1 MKNRKRIAL
10 LTAAVLTGT
19 LVLAGCGGEKTGDG
33 GADSSLAEGS
43 TEASAE
49 TLSGDLLYRV
59 GFINLDNS
67 DPNTYPA
74 MVLFQEYVESD
85 SFAEEVGHKVEAITA
100 DSAMDTERQTTNVEN
115 LLTKGVDMIFMI
127 GVDTEANTAAVEA
140 CNAEN
145 VPVFMVGTEASGGE
159 WRFAGFDEVDF
170 GKTQGTWCA
179 ENLDKDAKIC
189 LLTCMPGREVTV
201 KRQEGFE
208 EGIASRD
215 DLELVSVQSGDSSTE
230 TAMQVTEDWITSM
243 GDEID
248 CIVAM
253 DNIMAQ
259 GVVEALA
266 QNGLSD
272 KVAVVGYVGS
282 TEDAQTIKDG
292 SIDAAVF
299 CYWPSIGTLCGE
311 IVKDMYQGVTVPER
325 SNIELYGMDNTN
337 VDQLLEE
344 VIG

>member
-1 MKNRKRIAL
+1 MKKKKGIAGLTVAVWMGSLL
-10 LTAAVLTGT
+10 LT
-19 LVLAGCGGEKTGDG
+19 GCGGEKTTAG
-33 GADSSLAEGS
+33 GADSSLVEGS
-43 TEASAE
+43 SDASAE

-85 SFAEEVGHKVEAITA
+85 SFADQVGHKVEAITA
-100 DSAMDTERQTTNVEN
+100 DSAMDTEKQITNVEN
-115 LLTKGVDMIFMI
+115 LLTKGVDMVFMI

-140 CNAEN
+140 CNAEG
-145 VPVFMVGTEASGGE
+145 VPIFMVGTEASGGE
-159 WRFAGFDEVDF
+159 WKFAGFDEVDF

-179 ENLDKDAKIC
+179 ENLDPDAKIC
-189 LLTCMPGREVTV
+189 LLTCMPGREATV

-208 EGIASRD
+208 EGIAARD
-215 DLELVSVQSGDSSTE
+215 DLEIVSVQSGDSSTE

-272 KVAVVGYVGS
+272 QVTVVGYVGS

-311 IVKDMYQGVTVPER
+311 IVKEMYQGESVPER
-325 SNIELYGMDNTN
+325 SNIELYGMDETN